1 MNIIFLVPTAS
12 ASAIVASRLFA
23 SLVNFSQ
30 QDVYVA
36 SSRRITPVGESLPTD
51 GTGNDDTLSRK
62 RNRAGN
68 TVAGIAF
75 RIIGEGIDSMGG
87 MDGLDTTTGT
97 SGLTVLDLKPDYRT
111 GTRSDDGEAAVRM
124 ETTTHGSCSVPGEI
138 HGNMVDLE
146 KAESL
151 SHEHSMKSFVHDV

>member
-1 MNIIFLVPTAS
+1 MNIIFLVPTAA

-36 SSRRITPVGESLPTD
+36 SSRRITPVGESRPT
-51 GTGNDDTLSRK
+51 GGSSNLSGKRK
-62 RNRAGN
+62 GAGD

-87 MDGLDTTTGT
+87 MDGEDMTTGAT
-97 SGLTVLDLKPDYRT
+97 GLTVLDLKPDYRS
-111 GTRSDDGEAAVRM
+111 GTRNDSGEVAVRM
-124 ETTTHGSCSVPGEI
+124 ETTTHGSGSVPGEI
-138 HGNMVDLE
+138 HADMVDLE

-151 SHEHSMKSFVHDV
+151 SHERSLKSFVHDV